1 MKVIN
6 RWKMSFSK
14 HMDNKVEKNY
24 SVLTFK
30 RSPEEILACLADF
43 LNVLYIDLYSGEI
56 NIFANTLK
64 YLFCHFIS
72 HPSKHRTTLMLPSFP
87 TESESA
93 QDSEEKKHQQ
103 VPANNACFPFVS
115 IIQPFERSKDE
126 IRLGFLCCR
135 IFLFFPSIIKALV
148 VHNLDRKHI
157 GPKNQLKNDIKEM
170 KWLSTVFVC
179 SLGNG
184 THLCDSEV
192 LSSMMPTC
200 PLASEVDI

>member
-6 RWKMSFSK
+6 RWKMSFGK

-56 NIFANTLK
+56 NIFANTLE
-64 YLFCHFIS
+64 YLFCHLIS

-93 QDSEEKKHQQ
+93 
-103 VPANNACFPFVS
+103 
-115 IIQPFERSKDE
+115 
-126 IRLGFLCCR
+126 
-135 IFLFFPSIIKALV
+135 
-148 VHNLDRKHI
+148 
-157 GPKNQLKNDIKEM
+157 
-170 KWLSTVFVC
+170 
-179 SLGNG
+179 
-184 THLCDSEV
+184 
-192 LSSMMPTC
+192 
-200 PLASEVDI
+200 